1 MQGRTAPVLSPR
13 EIRLIMASLLAAL
26 FLSSLNQTVVGTA
39 MRTIAD
45 DLGGVSL
52 QAWVTT
58 AFLIASTVSTPIYG
72 KLSDIFGRRPLLL
85 AAMTLFV
92 AGSLLATTSLDMI
105 QLAAYRG
112 VQGLGAGGLMSL
124 PLAIIADVL
133 SPAQRAKV
141 QGLFMAV
148 FGVSSVAGPL
158 VGGLLAGIDEVF
170 GVTGWRWVF
179 LISVPLGL
187 VAFIL
192 TWRYLHLPKVHGSAR
207 IDWFGSAL
215 VVLVVV
221 PLILVAEQGTHW
233 GWASPTAITC
243 YLTTVVSL
251 IIFVFVERRMGDD
264 AIIPLSLFRI
274 PTFSVA
280 VGVSVLVGFGM
291 FLAMIIL
298 PLYMQIVL
306 RLGPTAAGLA
316 LLPQVFAQLISSLV
330 VGFVVAKLGRTKP
343 LVVGGTALLL
353 VAYWLLTTSQYDQ
366 PVWRLYLPMVLF
378 GVSLGALLQSLTLT
392 LQSAV
397 EPDQMGVASSSS
409 AFFRSIGGTF
419 GTGIGF
425 SVLFGSLPL
434 SLSEA
439 LERPDLQANL
449 QQALS
454 QKAVRA
460 DPDNAV
466 LIQILQSPPNETMNS
481 LNGDTSF
488 LMQAN
493 DQLAAPFLWAFNEST
508 VQAFWFGLA
517 MVAAALALS
526 FLLPNTRLG
535 DRSALQELHDR
546 SQIAPP
552 STAGDAPTGTIPIV
566 LRQTDTP
573 AGGSTASRRR
583 KEPPARS

>member
-1 MQGRTAPVLSPR
+1 MV
-13 EIRLIMASLLAAL
+13 SLLAAL

-45 DLGGVSL
+45 DLGGVSM

-85 AAMTLFV
+85 TAMLLFV
-92 AGSLLATTSLDMI
+92 GGSLLATTSVDMI

-112 VQGLGAGGLMSL
+112 VQGLGAGGLMTL
-124 PLAIIADVL
+124 PLAVIADVL
-133 SPAQRAKV
+133 SPTQRAKV

-158 VGGLLAGIDEVF
+158 VGGLLAGIDEIL

-192 TWRYLHLPKVHGSAR
+192 TWRHLRLPKVHGSAG

-215 VVLVVV
+215 VVLIVV
-221 PLILVAEQGTHW
+221 PLILVAEQGMRW
-233 GWASPTAITC
+233 GWTSPTAITC
-243 YLTTVVSL
+243 YVTTVVSL
-251 IIFVFVERRMGDD
+251 IVFVFVERHMGDD

-306 RLGPTAAGLA
+306 RLDPTSAGLA
-316 LLPQVFAQLISSLV
+316 LLPQVFAQLISSMV

-343 LVVGGTALLL
+343 LVVGGTALML
-353 VAYWLLTTSQYDQ
+353 VAYWLLTTSEYDQ
-366 PVWRLYLPMVLF
+366 PLWRLYLPMVLF
-378 GVSLGALLQSLTLT
+378 GVALGALLQSLTLT
-392 LQSAV
+392 LQSSVAP
-397 EPDQMGVASSSS
+397 EQMGVASSAS

-425 SVLFGSLPL
+425 SVLFGSLSITIP
-434 SLSEA
+434 EA
-439 LERPDLQANL
+439 FDRPELRAGV
-449 QQALS
+449 QQALA
-454 QKAVRA
+454 QKEVRA
-460 DPDNAV
+460 DPDNAA
-466 LIQILQSPPNETMNS
+466 LIQILQSQSGDPANS
-481 LNGDTSF
+481 LHGDTSF
-488 LMQAN
+488 LMHAN
-493 DQLAAPFLWAFNEST
+493 DQLAAPFLWAFNDST

-526 FLLPNTRLG
+526 LFLPDTRLG
-535 DRSALQELHDR
+535 DRSALQEMHDR
-546 SQIAPP
+546 SQITPP
-552 STAGDAPTGTIPIV
+552 STAGDAPTGSIPIV
-566 LRQTDTP
+566 LPKTGDN
-573 AGGSTASRRR
+573 ANNSTASRSR
-583 KEPPARS
+583 KKPPERS